1 MAKPKSKESVVR
13 SLNKA
18 LKEFNSKNK
27 ENTYQNYIFV
37 ILFYRFLSIDIVN
50 HVKTKYGK
58 NYEKLSD
65 QEAKK
70 LKSEIETAKDYFIYP
85 SDLFQNF
92 IQTRKDDNHL
102 DTILNSIFRDIRKSS
117 KFDIC
122 DIFRSIDVE
131 NEKVGEDNSER
142 SEILSEVLK
151 AIGSIKYN
159 FEEAEFDLFGFVYE
173 FLLNKYD
180 DNLKISLGNGVYY
193 TQSTLV
199 KLLIEISELYVSNP
213 KNVYDPTCGSG
224 SLLVEYA
231 KHNKNISF
239 FGQEVL
245 RAPYG
250 LCKMNMILHNVKD
263 YHITNADTLLTYN
276 KDEKEKFDLIL
287 SNPPFSVK
295 WNNSLVETD
304 DERFNHIPILPPNNY
319 ADYAFIYH
327 IVHALNQNGIALV
340 IDGPGMLSRTNE
352 EETRVR
358 EHLVKENLIDA
369 IIQLPNNFF
378 LRTKIGACLFIIRKN
393 KKDNKIL
400 FVDATTKYTT
410 INHTRSFSDDNA
422 KEILDLITLREN
434 IDDLSYLAT
443 PEEIAS
449 KNYILSVETYIKYKK
464 KNSFKPLGTNSWKD
478 FIYAEEEYNNYLLR
492 KRFSEDII
500 KVNQYILKK
509 INQFTNNN
517 DVKTIK
523 LSDLAI
529 SIKSGSKLNQIG
541 ATTNDNS
548 PYCYITSKEIQNGA
562 VMPITTIKTGDGRD
576 KEGTQKINEEA
587 LKKFLELSNLE
598 RYDVLFTLSET
609 GPKTAIVDEPNFG
622 FNETIFAIK
631 PIKDKINPLYLRYL
645 LESEYMANQ
654 ISENL
659 SYSNAKYIS
668 IEKFRN
674 LSIPDIPLEIQ
685 TEISMLLTSLDI
697 EYTRLETALERERD
711 IYKYRH
717 YTHKNRIFDS
727 LSKIDE

>member
-131 NEKVGEDNSER
+131 NEKVGEDNAER

>member
-18 LKEFNSKNK
+18 LKGFNSKNK

-65 QEAKK
+65 QEAAK
-70 LKSEIETAKDYFIYP
+70 LKSEIETDKDYFIYP
-85 SDLFQNF
+85 SDLFQN
-92 IQTRKDDNHL
+92 IIKTRENDNHL
-102 DTILNSIFRDIRKSS
+102 DTILNSIFDEIRKSS

-131 NEKVGEDNSER
+131 NERVGENNGER
-142 SEILSEVLK
+142 SEILVEVLK

-180 DNLKISLGNGVYY
+180 DNMKISLGNGVYY

-199 KLLIEISELYVSNP
+199 KLLIGISELYVSNP

-276 KDEKEKFDLIL
+276 KDEKEKFELIL

-295 WNNSLVETD
+295 WNNSLVGTD
-304 DERFNHIPILPPNNY
+304 DERFNHIPVLPPNNY

-327 IVHALNQNGIALV
+327 IVHALNQNGVALV

-393 KKDNKIL
+393 KKDNNIL
-400 FVDATTKYTT
+400 FIDATTKYTT

-449 KNYILSVETYIKYKK
+449 KNYVLSVETYIKYKK
-464 KNSFKPLGTNSWKD
+464 KNSFKPLGSNSWKD
-478 FIYAEEEYNNYLLR
+478 FVYAEEEYNNYLLR

-509 INQFTNNN
+509 INQFTNSN

-529 SIKSGSKLNQIG
+529 SIKSGAKLNQIG

-562 VMPITTIKTGDGRD
+562 VMPITAIKTGDGRD

-645 LESEYMANQ
+645 LESEYMVNQ

-685 TEISMLLTSLDI
+685 TEISMLLASLDI
-697 EYTRLETALERERD
+697 EYTRLETALEREKD
-711 IYKYRH
+711 VYKYRH

-727 LSKIDE
+727 LSNK